1 MLRRLCQ
8 TKTTVL
14 RRPALTRGLSSS
26 VPVLAQPPPELAE
39 TLRRVL
45 KNAQPVLERSTFDDL
60 TKRVEAFGGS
70 LGSVLQERI
79 EKENSFV
86 NNVAVQGRQLA
97 SRSPLYVKSNWW
109 FQLKLSCSPSDHP
122 NHPTTL
128 VSKPPPKDVISS
140 FQIKRASGL
149 ILNLLNYK
157 ELIQSNTSSA
167 AYENLF
173 GSARIPNESVDIVT
187 NSPESKHIVVLIKD
201 QIYKL
206 EVIDKDGNKPSLKEL
221 QRLLYAIGAD
231 SLESEIQPP
240 VGLFTTENRI
250 EWSQHHTLL
259 STTSP
264 ENKANLDTISSALF
278 AICLD
283 DHSTIANM
291 NHSHHQFL
299 HNSNG
304 KNRWFDKP
312 LQLILASSGRAGINA
327 EVSIVDPSVYIK
339 LAEFLSANEFSI
351 SEKQSSATSSNQDP
365 LFASP
370 EKLTWTLPDTLQK
383 SLESTLAKSTTLA
396 SSTES
401 VVLETDIY
409 GSRYISQVAK
419 TAQVDAFLQIALVVS
434 WNRLH
439 KTKTLISGTTTDNGE
454 KFLTGTR
461 GGQELWE
468 FVEAFDNDDVLY
480 DDKREKFRAAV
491 EALREQ
497 PVDLVAES
505 HVSALMAAV
514 EGDVEREEVE
524 GLFSG
529 ALLGAT
535 KAAGKKVGLDVVD
548 VGSALTSSNGG
559 SFYAGFAAQ
568 AWASGYGIAYS
579 VGLDNIKVSVSN
591 KKGGKTNAY
600 RFTDALKRTLV
611 DMMILFPKRSEV
623 WGYDWKEKF
632 ARKRKEE
639 YYLKTMKK
647 LSDGYLGQKESLAKK
662 YAGQLK
668 K

>member
-1 MLRRLCQ
+1 EDAPKPTFHF
-8 TKTTVL
+8 TK
-14 RRPALTRGLSSS
+14 
-26 VPVLAQPPPELAE
+26 
-39 TLRRVL
+39 
-45 KNAQPVLERSTFDDL
+45 
-60 TKRVEAFGGS
+60 
-70 LGSVLQERI
+70 
-79 EKENSFV
+79 
-86 NNVAVQGRQLA
+86 
-97 SRSPLYVKSNWW
+97 
-109 FQLKLSCSPSDHP
+109 
-122 NHPTTL
+122 
-128 VSKPPPKDVISS
+128 
-140 FQIKRASGL
+140 
-149 ILNLLNYK
+149 
-157 ELIQSNTSSA
+157 
-167 AYENLF
+167 
-173 GSARIPNESVDIVT
+173 
-187 NSPESKHIVVLIKD
+187 
-201 QIYKL
+201 
-206 EVIDKDGNKPSLKEL
+206 
-221 QRLLYAIGAD
+221 RLLYAIGAD

-250 EWSQHHTLL
+250 EWSLHYTLL
-259 STTSP
+259 SSASP

-283 DHSTIANM
+283 DHSTIANT

-327 EVSIVDPSVYIK
+327 EVSVVDPSVYIK
-339 LAEFLSANEFSI
+339 LAEYLAANEFPI
-351 SEKQSSATSSNQDP
+351 TEKQHPSSSTSNNQDL

-370 EKLTWTLPDTLQK
+370 EKLTWTLPDTLQP
-383 SLESTLAKSTTLA
+383 SLESTLQKSTALA

-401 VVLETDIY
+401 VLLETDIY

-419 TAQVDAFLQIALVVS
+419 TPQVDAFLQIALAVS

-439 KTKTLISGTTTDNGE
+439 KTNTLISGTTTGAATGNGE
-454 KFLTGTR
+454 NFVTGIR

-468 FVEAFDNDDVLY
+468 FVESFDNDDVLY
-480 DDKREKFRAAV
+480 DDKRVKFRAAV
-491 EALREQ
+491 EALAEQ

-505 HVSALMAAV
+505 HVSALVAAV
-514 EGDVEREEVE
+514 EGNVEREEVE

-529 ALLGAT
+529 AMLGAT

-548 VGSALTSSNGG
+548 VGSAVTSSNGG

-568 AWASGYGIAYS
+568 AWASGYGVAYS
-579 VGLDNIKVSVSN
+579 VGLDNVKVSVSN

-611 DMMILFPKRSEV
+611 DIMILFPKRSEV

-647 LSDGYLGQKESLAKK
+647 LSDGYLVQKESLAKK